1 MVAGQSFD
9 GGAALSDIERL
20 EALEVWLTRLTEFPG
35 PVIVEGQRDIVALQG
50 LCDALLLVL
59 NNGDPV
65 LHTVETLARKS
76 GPGGRF
82 AILTDWDRTGGRLA
96 RQLRALGIA
105 SDLQPDSELR
115 RELVQLARHEISCVE
130 ELPSLLQKL
139 RPK

>member
-50 LCDALLLVL
+50 LCDAQLLVL
-59 NNGDPV
+59 NNGHPV
-65 LHTVETLARKS
+65 LQTVETLARKS

>member
-1 MVAGQSFD
+1 MVANQSFD

-20 EALEVWLTRLTEFPG
+20 EALEVWLTQLTEFPG

-50 LCDALLLVL
+50 LCDAQLLVL
-59 NNGDPV
+59 NNGHPV
-65 LHTVETLARKS
+65 LQTVETLARKL

-96 RQLRALGIA
+96 RQLRERGIA

-115 RELVQLARHEISCVE
+115 RELVRLACHEISCVE

>member
-50 LCDALLLVL
+50 LCDAQLLVL
-59 NNGDPV
+59 NNGHPV
-65 LHTVETLARKS
+65 LQTVETLARKS
-76 GPGGRF
+76 GSGGRF

>member
-1 MVAGQSFD
+1 MVANQSFD

-20 EALEVWLTRLTEFPG
+20 EALEVWLTQLTEFPG

-50 LCDALLLVL
+50 LCDAQLLVL
-59 NNGDPV
+59 NNGHPV
-65 LHTVETLARKS
+65 LQTVETLARKL

-96 RQLRALGIA
+96 RQLRELGIA

-115 RELVQLARHEISCVE
+115 RELVRLACHEISCVE

>member
-50 LCDALLLVL
+50 LCDAQLLVL
-59 NNGDPV
+59 NNGHPV
-65 LHTVETLARKS
+65 LQTVETLARKS

-82 AILTDWDRTGGRLA
+82 AILTDWDRTGERLA